1 MNRQEPEVNEM
12 VESELDQAS
21 RAEIEASAA
30 LAALG
35 MLTPREASA
44 IRPREVRRMEEAV
57 ASLVAAVAPA
67 HPRPS
72 ARDRLMARV
81 AAYEELRPLADVRR
95 NEGGW
100 LSAGFPGVD
109 VRPLFRDRTSG
120 QSTVLI
126 RMEPGAKLPTHS
138 HGANEQCFV
147 LEGDIRWGEVAYEA
161 GDFVVMAKDTTH
173 PELLSSNG
181 NLLLIISGHN
191 EYAHA

>member
-1 MNRQEPEVNEM
+1 M
-12 VESELDQAS
+12 
-21 RAEIEASAA
+21 
-30 LAALG
+30 
-35 MLTPREASA
+35 
-44 IRPREVRRMEEAV
+44 
-57 ASLVAAVAPA
+57 LVAAIAPA
-67 HPRPS
+67 APRPS
-72 ARDRLMARV
+72 VRDRLMARV
-81 AAYEELRPLADVRR
+81 AAYEELRSLADVRR

-138 HGANEQCFV
+138 HGANEQCLV

-173 PELLSSNG
+173 PELHSKSG

>member
-1 MNRQEPEVNEM
+1 MNSDLKGNEM
-12 VESELDQAS
+12 VEPELDQAS
-21 RAEIEASAA
+21 QEELEATAS

-35 MLTPREASA
+35 MLTPREASVV
-44 IRPREVRRMEEAV
+44 RPRQIRRMEEAV
-57 ASLVAAVAPA
+57 ASLVAAIAPA
-67 HPRPS
+67 APRPS
-72 ARDRLMARV
+72 VRDRLMARV
-81 AAYEELRPLADVRR
+81 AAYEELRSLADVRR

-138 HGANEQCFV
+138 HGANEQCLV

-173 PELLSSNG
+173 PELHSKSG

>member
-1 MNRQEPEVNEM
+1 
-12 VESELDQAS
+12 
-21 RAEIEASAA
+21 
-30 LAALG
+30 
-35 MLTPREASA
+35 
-44 IRPREVRRMEEAV
+44 
-57 ASLVAAVAPA
+57 
-67 HPRPS
+67 
-72 ARDRLMARV
+72 MARV

-138 HGANEQCFV
+138 HGANEQCLV

-173 PELLSSNG
+173 PELHSKSG

-191 EYAHA
+191 EYARA